1 MELSRS
7 LLALRLV
14 LDVLEQGCLFQDALR
29 RNVVY
34 DLLVPCWASTN
45 NNMTEPS
52 DDQAL
57 GHLE

>member
-29 RNVVY
+29 RDVVY
-34 DLLVPCWASTN
+34 DLPVPCWASTN
-45 NNMTEPS
+45 NNMSEPS

>member
-14 LDVLEQGCLFQDALR
+14 LDVIEQGCLFQDALR

-45 NNMTEPS
+45 NNMSEPS

>member
-14 LDVLEQGCLFQDALR
+14 LDVIEQGCLFQDALR
-29 RNVVY
+29 RDVVY
-34 DLLVPCWASTN
+34 DLSVSCCASTN